1 MRHRKTYI
9 ASNWWTW
16 GCHHIDLC
24 SHQQE
29 EAQPSSVAH
38 RDLWGLGTCTGNIKG
53 PGTTV
58 ACLSQRNWPRL
69 GFFQNSCLQHKI
81 LLDFCYNLGFP
92 SRSLHDQEIPWRRAW
107 QLTPVFLPGK
117 TLWTEEPGWL
127 RSMGSQSRTWWK
139 WLSTQAAFPSRSL
152 HHRSFLTKAEMR
164 CISLYLNLEYLKQGG
179 KRHNW
184 TSWNLLSN

>member
-1 MRHRKTYI
+1 MRHKKANI
-9 ASNWWTW
+9 ASSWWTW

-38 RDLWGLGTCTGNIKG
+38 RELWGLSNCRGNIKD
-53 PGTTV
+53 PGTMV
-58 ACLSQRNWPRL
+58 ACLSQRYRPSL

-81 LLDFCYNLGFP
+81 LLDFCCNLGFP
-92 SRSLHDQEIPWRRAW
+92 SRSLHDQERSPEGGHGN
-107 QLTPVFLPGK
+107 FLPGK
-117 TLWTEEPGWL
+117 TLWTEEPGGIQ
-127 RSMGSQSRTWWK
+127 SMGSQSRIWWK
-139 WLSTQAAFPSRSL
+139 WLSTHAGFLSRSM
-152 HHRSFLTKAEMR
+152 HYRSFLTKAEIR
-164 CISLYLNLEYLKQGG
+164 CISLYLNFEYLKQGV